1 MGRRRATPYSRVG
14 FQLFSTVAPPTPPPR
29 RKRSARF
36 IEIAAAANVS
46 TATVN
51 RVLNERGSV
60 AAETRARVVAAAKQL
75 GVPRLLPDVRHG
87 LTRLD
92 VILARSPTPYFRRI
106 ELALQ
111 RSMQMLDRRI
121 VVHLH
126 VLAEDDDAEIAR
138 VIQRPPQRR
147 DGLIVAARDTPPLR
161 EALRTVIAQGLPVVT
176 LMSDIGDIARLHYA
190 GIDNL
195 HAGRTAGHFIGKFTG
210 PSAARPGRV
219 LLLTNSLRYR
229 AHVDRTEGC
238 RAVIREAFAHLKC
251 GEAIECLDDPD
262 RSFAA
267 VDAALRGRHGKDIVG
282 LYHSGAGSAGI
293 AAALLRHP
301 REQRLVWVGHEL
313 SDEHREQLA
322 LGHMDLV
329 IDQDPDGQVLSAMQH
344 LLHACG
350 YLDAAPAGGPN
361 EFRLFCA
368 ENLPAR
374 PYLPPG

>member
-1 MGRRRATPYSRVG
+1 MSGAARRKVAEALVAT
-14 FQLFSTVAPPTPPPR
+14 APPTTVPSTATAPR

-36 IEIAAAANVS
+36 VEIALAANVS

-60 AAETRARVVAAAKQL
+60 APETRARVVAAAKQL
-75 GVPRLLPDVRHG
+75 GVPRLLPDLRHG

-92 VILARSPTPYFRRI
+92 VIFARSPTPFFRRL

-121 VVHLH
+121 VVHRHTLP
-126 VLAEDDDAEIAR
+126 EDDDAAIAR
-138 VIQRPPQRR
+138 AITHPPQRR
-147 DGLIVAARDTPPLR
+147 DGLVIAARDTPPVR
-161 EALRTVIAQGLPVVT
+161 AALRTLAAQGVPIVT
-176 LMSDIGDIARLHYA
+176 LMSDIGEIGPRHYA
-190 GIDNL
+190 GIDNV
-195 HAGRTAGHFIGKFTG
+195 HAGRTAGHFIGRLA
-210 PSAARPGRV
+210 PRPGRMLV
-219 LLLTNSLRYR
+219 LSNSLRYR

-238 RAVIREAFAHLKC
+238 RSVIAERFPALVCADVV
-251 GEAIECLDDPD
+251 ECFDDPD
-262 RSFAA
+262 RSFDA
-267 VDAALRGRHGKDIVG
+267 VDQALRARTGKDVVG

-293 AAALLRHP
+293 AAAL
-301 REQRLVWVGHEL
+301 QRRGRTHDVVWVGHEL

-344 LLHACG
+344 LLHHCG
-350 YLDAAPAGGPN
+350 FLDAAPAAVPT

-374 PYLPPG
+374 PYLPSSS

>member
-1 MGRRRATPYSRVG
+1 M
-14 FQLFSTVAPPTPPPR
+14 PPPSPPPR

-36 IEIAAAANVS
+36 IEIAQAANVS

-75 GVPRLLPDVRHG
+75 SVPRLLPDVRHG

-111 RSMQMLDRRI
+111 LSMQMLDRRI
-121 VVHLH
+121 VVHRHL
-126 VLAEDDDAEIAR
+126 LAEDDDAAITRA
-138 VIQRPPQRR
+138 IQRPPQRR
-147 DGLIVAARDTPPLR
+147 DGLIIAARDTPPLR
-161 EALRTVIAQGLPVVT
+161 EALRSVIAQGVPVVT
-176 LMSDIGDIARLHYA
+176 LMSDIGEIARLHYA

-195 HAGRTAGHFIGKFTG
+195 HAGRTAGHFIGKFVG
-210 PSAARPGRV
+210 NLVGRPAPREGRV
-219 LLLTNSLRYR
+219 LVLSNSLRYR

-238 RAVIREAFAHLKC
+238 RAAIAERFTGLKC
-251 GEAIECLDDPD
+251 ADVVECFDDPD
-262 RSFAA
+262 RGFHA
-267 VDAALRGRHGKDIVG
+267 VDSALRARGGKDIVG

-293 AAALLRHP
+293 AAALLRHQ
-301 REQRLVWVGHEL
+301 REHDLVWVGHEL

-350 YLDAAPAGGPN
+350 YLDPAPAGGPN

-374 PYLPPG
+374 PYLPPA

>member
-1 MGRRRATPYSRVG
+1 V
-14 FQLFSTVAPPTPPPR
+14 PPTPPPAR

-36 IEIAAAANVS
+36 IEIAQAANVS

-60 AAETRARVVAAAKQL
+60 AAETRARVVAAAKRL
-75 GVPRLLPDVRHG
+75 GVPRVLPDPRHG

-121 VVHLH
+121 VVHRH
-126 VLAEDDDAEIAR
+126 VLAEDDDAQVAHA
-138 VIQRPPQRR
+138 IQRPPQRR
-147 DGLIVAARDTPPLR
+147 DGLVIAARDTAPVR
-161 EALRTVIAQGLPVVT
+161 EALRSVIAQGVPVVT
-176 LMSDIGDIARLHYA
+176 LMSDIGDVARLHYA

-195 HAGRTAGHFIGKFTG
+195 HAGRTAGHFIGKFAG
-210 PSAARPGRV
+210 RQAAQPSRV
-219 LLLTNSLRYR
+219 LVLSNSLRYR

-238 RAVIREAFAHLKC
+238 RAVIAERFAGLTC
-251 GEAIECLDDPD
+251 SDVVECFDDPD
-262 RSFAA
+262 RSFHA
-267 VDAALRGRHGKDIVG
+267 VDAALRGRGGKDVVG

-293 AAALLRHP
+293 AAALVRHG
-301 REQRLVWVGHEL
+301 REHDVVWVGHEL

-322 LGHMDLV
+322 SGAMDLV

-361 EFRLFCA
+361 EFRLFCV

-374 PYLPPG
+374 RYLPPG

>member
-1 MGRRRATPYSRVG
+1 MP
-14 FQLFSTVAPPTPPPR
+14 PPTSPPR

-36 IEIAAAANVS
+36 IEIAQAANVS

-60 AAETRARVVAAAKQL
+60 AAETRARVVAAAKRL
-75 GVPRLLPDVRHG
+75 GVPRQLPDLRHG

-111 RSMQMLDRRI
+111 RSVQMLDRRI
-121 VVHLH
+121 VVHRH
-126 VLAEDDDAEIAR
+126 VLPEDDDAAIAHA
-138 VIQRPPQRR
+138 ITHPPQRR
-147 DGLIVAARDTPPLR
+147 DGLIIAARDTPPVR
-161 EALRTVIAQGLPVVT
+161 EALRTLIAQGVPIVT
-176 LMSDIGDIARLHYA
+176 LMSDIGEIARLHYA

-195 HAGRTAGHFIGKFTG
+195 HAGRTAGHFIGRL
-210 PSAARPGRV
+210 ARRPGGV
-219 LLLTNSLRYR
+219 LVLSNSLRYR

-238 RAVIREAFAHLKC
+238 RAVIAERFTTLKC
-251 GEAIECLDDPD
+251 ADVVECFDDAD
-262 RSFAA
+262 RSFDA
-267 VDAALRGRHGKDIVG
+267 VDSALRGRGGKDIVG

-293 AAALLRHP
+293 AAALLRRG
-301 REQRLVWVGHEL
+301 REHDVVWVGHEL

-322 LGHMDLV
+322 LGHLDLV
-329 IDQDPDGQVLSAMQH
+329 IDQDPDGQVLAAMQH

-368 ENLPAR
+368 ENLPTL
-374 PYLPPG
+374 PYLPSA

>member
-1 MGRRRATPYSRVG
+1 VSA
-14 FQLFSTVAPPTPPPR
+14 PPPR

-121 VVHLH
+121 VVHRH
-126 VLAEDDDAEIAR
+126 VLAEDDDAAIAR
-138 VIQRPPQRR
+138 AILRPPQRR
-147 DGLIVAARDTPPLR
+147 DGLIVAARDTPPVR
-161 EALRTVIAQGLPVVT
+161 EALRSVIAQGVPVVT

-195 HAGRTAGHFIGKFTG
+195 HAGRTAGHFIGRL
-210 PSAARPGRV
+210 AARPGRV
-219 LLLTNSLRYR
+219 LLLSNSLRYR

-238 RAVIREAFAHLKC
+238 RAVIAERFSSTLKC
-251 GEAIECLDDPD
+251 SEVIECFDDPD
-262 RSFAA
+262 LSFAA
-267 VDAALRGRHGKDIVG
+267 VDAALRGRAGKDIVG

-293 AAALLRHP
+293 TAALIRHH
-301 REQRLVWVGHEL
+301 RAQDLVWVGHEL

-329 IDQDPDGQVLSAMQH
+329 IDQDPDGQVLSAVQH

-374 PYLPPG
+374 PYLPAG